1 MLKLSHQHL
10 FNFQWFSVMCSLHH
24 SLQSRSV
31 QNEQCFDVLSKCS
44 VMRIQISLSVYNVF
58 MSYKLSFKRDL
69 LSSLLRAYIALLFV
83 CDLIQLKIW
92 LRVLHKKN
100 NDDSFYLR
108 ILSILRLNYCTDNL
122 THFRLL
128 CSSELA
134 QNSLTLK
141 ICIFTN

>member
-1 MLKLSHQHL
+1 
-10 FNFQWFSVMCSLHH
+10 MCSLHY
-24 SLQSRSV
+24 SFQSRSV
-31 QNEQCFDVLSKCS
+31 QKKQCFSVLLKCS
-44 VMRIQISLSVYNVF
+44 VIRIQINLFIYNIF
-58 MSYKLSFKRDL
+58 ISYKLSSKKDL
-69 LSSLLRAYIALLFV
+69 FSSLLRAYIILLFV